1 MANTPVGTLKGYVAL
16 ESPSTKFDEAGVY
29 SCQVVFKGNDAQSMK
44 KVIDGLMAD
53 SLSSAKRSKRGANP
67 PYTIEGKELV
77 VKFKRKARIKA
88 RSGEVY
94 EHKVKL
100 FDANAKLIEEELLM
114 GEGTKVIIN
123 YSSYCWDVASTG
135 AGCTL
140 QPDMVQV
147 LDLVKRSGGGGGN
160 PFDEMEGFTAA
171 KKDANPFEAPEV
183 EEEAADTDDNE
194 GDF

>member
-1 MANTPVGTLKGYVAL
+1 MANTPVGTLKGFVAI
-16 ESPSTKFDEAGVY
+16 ETPSTKFDDAGIY
-29 SCQVVFKGNDAQSMK
+29 SCQVAFTGESAKAMK
-44 KVIDGLMAD
+44 KTVDEIMAGA
-53 SLSSAKRSKRGANP
+53 LSSAKRSKRGANP

-77 VKFKRKARIKA
+77 VKFKQKARIKSKA
-88 RSGEVY
+88 GEVF
-94 EHKVKL
+94 EKTVKI
-100 FDANAKLIEEELLM
+100 FDAKAKPVTEQLM
-114 GEGTKVIIN
+114 IGEGTTVIVN
-123 YSSYCWDVASTG
+123 YSPYTWDVAALG

-140 QPDMVQV
+140 QLEMVQI